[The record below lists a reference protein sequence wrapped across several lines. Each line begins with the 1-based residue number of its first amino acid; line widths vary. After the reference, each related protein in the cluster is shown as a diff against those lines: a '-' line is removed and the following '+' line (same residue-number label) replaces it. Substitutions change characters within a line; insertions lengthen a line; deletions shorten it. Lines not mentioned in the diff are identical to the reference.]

1 MTNDLQR
8 RVQQHQSKQV
18 PGFTSRYNV
27 SRLMHYEVFNSV
39 TEVIARET
47 KIKGRNRLKKEQ
59 LIEEHNPYWEELA
72 STLNK

>member
-1 MTNDLQR
+1 
-8 RVQQHQSKQV
+8 
-18 PGFTSRYNV
+18 
-27 SRLMHYEVFNSV
+27 MHYEVFNSV

-47 KIKGRNRLKKEQ
+47 KIKGRNRLKREQ